1 MGVKTP
7 INWEFC
13 QSLTGTDLLALLKDG
28 SFLDSETRRYSTLV
42 HEEFVERRLTS
53 FDAAVG
59 TTSKME
65 TGESRETM
73 NRRTVIVEG
82 PLAFRM
88 RRIVAARLAE
98 AGVHI
103 MTLPQLAARLAGG
116 FSRPAR
122 SEDLDPAIRST
133 LDAGGFTELE
143 SIRSLPGMTR
153 SVARTL
159 IRLWYA
165 DFALDGHAHAS
176 PRLQDLAM
184 IEARV
189 RASLPAGVLSP
200 RDLRDAALQRVTYAP
215 AVLGAV
221 ELDHVVH
228 VAPVWRP
235 LLLALARHATLTWR
249 NPSKAA
255 AAWFP
260 GELGS
265 DPQPTPASPEIVSCA
280 SPRAEAVEALRWIR
294 ELIASG
300 RARPDEIAV
309 CATATEDWDDHML
322 VLAADAALPLHFSH
336 GVPALASRE
345 GQVCAALADVL
356 INGLSQGRVRRLF
369 GHAAGRSRGLDALPP
384 SWAQGLRPGAAL
396 FELEQWRRALTEA
409 HAHRGDGVDVRPLLI
424 PVLELLAKGARAADA
439 AGGLLLGRAARA
451 LWVEALRGAPPEALE
466 FSLQELRLPDGR
478 DPGACAVWCPATHL
492 AAAPRRFVRLLGLT
506 TRSWP
511 RRSGEDPLIPNHILS
526 CEALDSESVTEQDR
540 RAYAI
545 ITAQADGALV
555 LSRSRR
561 NAQGGLEAP
570 SPLVPHDPQRTTAL
584 KRARVPSHAFSE
596 ADRLLAR
603 PEEAATSLVVQ
614 AAGASWRSRRI
625 PTITAYDGCVRE
637 NHPVIARA
645 IAQVQSATSLRLM
658 LRDPLA
664 FVWRYALGWRSP
676 VEDEQPLSLDARSF
690 GELVHEMLKRT
701 VDALEPH
708 PGYVRAARQ
717 EIENALD
724 AASSAIAVQWPVQR
738 STPPVLLW
746 RHTLGAARDL
756 ALKALTLDEAFQPVT
771 RSWTELAFGREDDGT
786 NAAGDL
792 LWPPTGQV
800 IIPGVGLRIRGSID
814 RVDFNSVRNG
824 VRVSDY
830 KTGAEP
836 PRASEVVLGRG
847 AELQRVLYALAARQ
861 LIADNPRVI
870 ARLVFLASDRP
881 RPYSLPDIDQAIADI
896 AMHVGAAVDLLRR
909 GIALPGPD
917 AREDWNDFALALP
930 AAPAVYFQSKQAAL
944 GRAFGDFARIWS
956 VR

>member
-1 MGVKTP
+1 
-7 INWEFC
+7 
-13 QSLTGTDLLALLKDG
+13 
-28 SFLDSETRRYSTLV
+28 
-42 HEEFVERRLTS
+42 
-53 FDAAVG
+53 
-59 TTSKME
+59 
-65 TGESRETM
+65 M

-82 PLAFRM
+82 PLVFRM
-88 RRIVAARLAE
+88 RRIAAARRAE
-98 AGVHI
+98 AGVQI

-116 FSRPAR
+116 FTRPAR
-122 SEDLDPAIRST
+122 SEDLEPAIRSA
-133 LDAGGFTELE
+133 LEAGGFAELE
-143 SIRSLPGMTR
+143 SIRNLPGMTR
-153 SVARTL
+153 SVAWTL
-159 IRLWYA
+159 TRLWSA
-165 DFALDGHAHAS
+165 DFALADHAHESA
-176 PRLQDLAM
+176 RLQDLM
-184 IEARV
+184 TIEGRV
-189 RASLPAGVLSP
+189 RANLPAGVLSP
-200 RDLRDAALQRVTYAP
+200 RDLRDAALQRVTHAP

-221 ELDHVVH
+221 ELDRVVR

-235 LLLALARHATLTWR
+235 LLLALPPQVPLAWR
-249 NPSKAA
+249 NPGDPN
-255 AAWFP
+255 AAWFT
-260 GELGS
+260 GELAS
-265 DPQPTPASPEIVSCA
+265 DARPIPASPEIVSCA

-300 RARPDEIAV
+300 RARPNEIAV
-309 CATATEDWDDHML
+309 CATATEDWDGHML
-322 VLAADAALPLHFSH
+322 VLAADAGLPLHFSH

-356 INGLSQGRVRRLF
+356 LNGLSQDRVRRLF
-369 GHAAGRSRGLDALPP
+369 GHAAGRSSGLDALPA

-396 FELEQWRRALTEA
+396 FELEQWRRALDEA
-409 HAHRGDGVDVRPLLI
+409 HAQRTDGVDVRPLLI
-424 PVLELLAKGARAADA
+424 PVLEVLARGAGAADA

-451 LWVEALRGAPPEALE
+451 LWIEALRRAPPEALE

-478 DPGACAVWCPATHL
+478 DPAACAVWCPASHL

-511 RRSGEDPLIPNHILS
+511 RRSGEDPLVPSHILS
-526 CEALDSESVTEQDR
+526 REALDSDSITEQDR
-540 RAYAI
+540 LAHAI
-545 ITAQADGALV
+545 ITGRADGALV

-561 NAQGGLEAP
+561 NAQGGLQAP
-570 SPLVPHDPQRTTAL
+570 SPLVPHGPPTPAL
-584 KRARVPSHAFSE
+584 KRARIPSHAFSE

-603 PEEAATSLVVQ
+603 PEEAARSPLVL
-614 AAGASWRSRRI
+614 AADACWRNRRS
-625 PTITAYDGCVRE
+625 PGVTTHDGRVRE
-637 NHPVIARA
+637 DHPVIARA

-664 FVWRYALGWRSP
+664 FVWRYALGWRSL
-676 VEDEQPLSLDARSF
+676 VEDEQPLSLDPRAF

-701 VDALEPH
+701 VDALEPD

-724 AASSAIAVQWPVQR
+724 AASATIAAQWPVER

-746 RHTLGAARDL
+746 RHTLAAARDL

-771 RSWTELAFGREDDGT
+771 RSWTELAFGREDDRAT
-786 NAAGDL
+786 PAGDL

-800 IIPGVGLRIRGSID
+800 IIPGAGLHIRGSID
-814 RVDFNSVRNG
+814 RVDFNSTHNG

-836 PRASEVVLGRG
+836 AKASEIVLGRG

-861 LIADNPRVI
+861 LVQDNPRII
-870 ARLVFLASDRP
+870 ARLVFLGTDRP
-881 RPYSLPDIDQAIADI
+881 RPYNLPDVDQAISDI
-896 AMHVGAAVDLLRR
+896 GAHLSAAVDLLRR
-909 GIALPGPD
+909 GVALPGPD